1 MDVLAEIVMNRIG
14 DLPMPPQPQVLG
26 TMHLAENLEDFDCPV
41 CWNTITDGDKKIQT
55 SCSHSLCADCVPR
68 LQCLPGTTT
77 CVACPMCRTSL
88 QKYTAPEIPLRSV
101 PLNKIRQRLQRQ
113 NWVVANYNYQIQN
126 APNEIIYFMNRIQG
140 VLLREEQARREI
152 GPAVQYQ
159 VALQEQVNVRARPR
173 RENSSVE
180 PVPLSEV
187 I

>member
-41 CWNTITDGDKKIQT
+41 CWNIIMDGDKKIQT
-55 SCSHSLCADCVPR
+55 SCSHSLCVECVPR

-88 QKYTAPEIPLRSV
+88 QKYTVPEIPLRKV
-101 PLNKIRQRLQRQ
+101 PLNRIRQRLQRQ
-113 NWVVANYNYQIQN
+113 NLIVANYNYQIQN
-126 APNEIIYFMNRIQG
+126 APNEILYFMNCIHG
-140 VLLREEQARREI
+140 ILIREEQARREL
-152 GPAVQYQ
+152 GPAIQHQ
-159 VALQEQVNVRARPR
+159 LALHEEVNMRARPR

-180 PVPLSEV
+180 PTPLPEA